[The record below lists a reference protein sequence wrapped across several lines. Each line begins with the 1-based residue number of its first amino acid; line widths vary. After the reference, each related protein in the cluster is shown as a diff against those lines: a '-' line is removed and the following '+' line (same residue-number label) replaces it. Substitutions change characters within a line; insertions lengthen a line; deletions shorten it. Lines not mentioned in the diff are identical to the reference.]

1 MDSQC
6 GVTYYVN
13 CECPEEYTIHCSF
26 SGFTTAVEDSPSYW
40 ELAEMQRSLSET
52 YYTAV
57 RAIMSDSVMDFGAL
71 EQWHAVA
78 QSITDPY
85 SLAETRFM
93 MGYSE
98 PFESD
103 VDDAELENYAEFH
116 ALKRALRDNND
127 FTETFQETSLHW

>member
-6 GVTYYVN
+6 GVNYYVN
-13 CECPEEYTIHCSF
+13 CECPEEYSTHCSF
-26 SGFTTAVEDSPSYW
+26 TGFTTAVEDSPSYW

-57 RAIMSDSVMDFGAL
+57 RAIMSDSVMDLGAL

-98 PFESD
+98 PFGSD
-103 VDDAELENYAEFH
+103 VDDTELENYDGTPLSF
-116 ALKRALRDNND
+116 
-127 FTETFQETSLHW
+127 